1 MGARAYNLPTEE
13 IAARYN
19 AGESIPQLAAAFDCA
34 QGTIS
39 KRLDWAGVVRRPGG
53 RKLSP
58 VPEIVR
64 AYKAGQKVERIAAR
78 FKMDSSA
85 ICRIA
90 HRHGCAKRRKT
101 VADVERYRIA
111 RELRAQGL
119 SWEKVGEQMGI
130 SKPTA
135 RNWAAKGELER

>member
-1 MGARAYNLPTEE
+1 MGARAHNLPTEE
-13 IAARYN
+13 IATRCN
-19 AGESIPQLAAAFDCA
+19 AGESIPQLSAAYDCA

-78 FKMDSSA
+78 FGMDSSA

-90 HRHGCAKRRKT
+90 HRHGCPKRRKT
-101 VADVERYRIA
+101 VADCERYRIA

-119 SWEKVGEQMGI
+119 SWEKVGGQMGV

-135 RNWAAKGELER
+135 RHWAARGEENE

>member
-19 AGESIPQLAAAFDCA
+19 AGESIPQLAEVYECSPR
-34 QGTIS
+34 TIA

-64 AYKAGQKVERIAAR
+64 AYNAGQKVERIAAR

-90 HRHGCAKRRKT
+90 HKHGCPKRRQT
-101 VADVERYRIA
+101 VVDSERCRIA
-111 RELRAQGL
+111 RELHAQGL
-119 SWEKVGEQMGI
+119 SWRQVAERMGI